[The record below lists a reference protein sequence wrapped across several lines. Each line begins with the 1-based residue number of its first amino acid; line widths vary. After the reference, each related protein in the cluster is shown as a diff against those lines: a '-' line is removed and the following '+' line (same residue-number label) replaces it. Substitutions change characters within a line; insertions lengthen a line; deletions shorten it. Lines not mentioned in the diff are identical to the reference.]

1 MKKTLIT
8 TLFLAATYAAFSQVN
23 PENIDIVRDKWGVP
37 HIFGKT
43 DAETA
48 YGLAWAN
55 AEDDFKTMQFTM
67 LAGKGMLGRVN
78 GKDGATVDY
87 VVSLLRCKQ
96 IVEQEFDNLSPDFVR
111 LIEGYVAGINAY
123 AAAHPKEI
131 LSKKAFPLTA
141 KEYITSTILSLS
153 VISGVEKTLQT
164 ILQNKLDGLKDFKAA
179 GSNAIAILNTK
190 TTDGATYLANNSHQP
205 LEGPVAWYEAHLISE
220 EGWNMLGG
228 LFPGG
233 PVIFLGTN
241 ENLGWAHTV
250 NNQDKIDVYQ
260 LEINPENENQYKF
273 DGEWLDLEVEK
284 VKLKVKIGPFVIPV
298 KKEAYW
304 SKYGATLKSEQGT
317 FSVRFGANMDIRG
330 VEQWYR
336 MNKANNFS
344 EFYKAMEMVA
354 IPGFNTVYADR
365 DDNIFYVS
373 NGKIPIRNQDYD
385 WEGVLPGNTSETLWT
400 EFHPF
405 ADLPQYINPKS
416 GYLFNTNNTPFN
428 ATGEAD
434 NLKNEDFDQTMGY
447 ETFDNNRSK
456 RMGDLLKSYDKFS
469 YDDFKRVKYDSQLPA
484 DSLLY
489 PTNVNVIF
497 RLDETKYPDIAK
509 QISTLKNWDRNAD
522 IESEGAAIFMKFY
535 WNVYEKY
542 KSSGFER
549 TISEEESVELL
560 RAVKKHFIEHFGKEN
575 VTLGEIQKLKR
586 GDKELPI
593 WGLPDVITAMYA
605 VTEYGEGKHN
615 VKQGETY
622 IELTKFKKGQLPEIE
637 SVINYGASNH
647 PENPHYDD
655 QMELYAAKKLKRM
668 TLDKEEVRKNAVR
681 TYHPR

>member
-8 TLFLAATYAAFSQVN
+8 TLFLAATFAAFSQIN

-87 VVSLLRCKQ
+87 VVSLLRCKRL
-96 IVEQEFDNLSPDFVR
+96 VEQEFDQLSPEFVR

-131 LSKKAFPLTA
+131 LTKKAFPLTA

-153 VISGVEKTLQT
+153 VISGVQKTLQE
-164 ILQNKLDGLKDFKAA
+164 ILQNKLEGLKDFKAA

-205 LEGPVAWYEAHLISE
+205 LEGPVAWYEAHLVSD

-260 LEINPENENQYKF
+260 LELNPENENQYRF
-273 DGEWLDLEVEK
+273 DGEWVDLEVEK

-317 FSVRFGANMDIRG
+317 FSVRFGANMDVRG
-330 VEQWYR
+330 VEQWYW
-336 MNKANNFS
+336 MNKATNFA

-373 NGKIPIRNQDYD
+373 NGKIPIRNQNYEWD
-385 WEGVLPGNTSETLWT
+385 GILPGNTSETLWT

-405 ADLPQYINPKS
+405 RDLPQYLNPKS

-434 NLKNEDFDQTMGY
+434 NLKNEDFDPTMGY

-469 YDDFKRVKYDSQLPA
+469 YEDFKRVKYDSQLPT

-497 RLDETKYPDIAK
+497 RLDENKYPDISA
-509 QISTLKNWDRNAD
+509 QITTLKNWDRIGN

-535 WNVYEKY
+535 WNTYEKY
-542 KSSGFER
+542 KNEGFER
-549 TISEEESVELL
+549 TISEAESVELL
-560 RAVKKHFIEHFGKEN
+560 RGVKDHFIKNFGKEN

-586 GDKELPI
+586 GDKALPI

-605 VTEYGEGKHN
+605 VNEYADGKHA

-647 PENPHYDD
+647 PGNPHYDD
-655 QMELYAAKKLKRM
+655 QMELFAAKKTKRM
-668 TLDKEEVRKNAVR
+668 TLDKAEVRKNAVR

>member
-1 MKKTLIT
+1 MKKTLFT
-8 TLFLAATYAAFSQVN
+8 ALLLAATYAAFAQIN
-23 PENIDIVRDKWGVP
+23 PENIDIIRDKWGVP

-67 LAGKGMLGRVN
+67 LAGKQMLGRVN
-78 GKDGATVDY
+78 GKDGAAVDY
-87 VVSLLRCKQ
+87 VVGLLRSSE
-96 IVEQEFDNLSPDFVR
+96 IVEKEFNSLSPDFVK
-111 LIEGYVAGINAY
+111 LIEGYVSGINAY
-123 AAAHPKEI
+123 AKSHPKEM
-131 LSKKAFPLTA
+131 LAKKAFPLTT
-141 KEYITSTILSLS
+141 KEYLTSTILSLS
-153 VISGVEKTLQT
+153 VISGVEKTLQS
-164 ILQNKLDGLKDFKAA
+164 ILKNKLDGLTDFESA
-179 GSNAIAILNTK
+179 GSNALAILNTK

-205 LEGPVAWYEAHLISE
+205 LEGPVAWYEAHLVSE
-220 EGWNMLGG
+220 EGWNILGG

-233 PVIFLGTN
+233 PVVFLGTN
-241 ENLGWAHTV
+241 EHLGWAHTV

-260 LEINPENENQYKF
+260 LQINPDNNNQYRF
-273 DGEWLDLEVEK
+273 DNQWVDLEVK
-284 VKLKVKIGPFVIPV
+284 NIKLKVKVGPFVIPV
-298 KKEAYW
+298 KKKAYW

-330 VEQWYR
+330 IEQWYR
-336 MNKANNFS
+336 MNKARNFS

-354 IPGFNTVYADR
+354 IPGFNTVYADQN
-365 DDNIFYVS
+365 DTIFYVS
-373 NGKIPIRNQDYD
+373 NGKIPIRNKGYD
-385 WEGVLPGNTSETLWT
+385 WKGVLPGNTSETLWT

-405 ADLPQYINPKS
+405 KDLPQYVNPKS

-434 NLKNEDFDQTMGY
+434 NLKNEDFDPTMGY

-456 RMGDLLKSYDKFS
+456 RMGDLLKSYKKFS
-469 YDDFKRVKYDSQLPA
+469 YEDFKRVKYDNQLPT

-489 PTNVNVIF
+489 PIDVNVVF
-497 RLDETKYPDIAK
+497 RLDENKYPDISSM
-509 QISTLKNWDRNAD
+509 ISKLKSWNRIGN

-535 WNVYEKY
+535 CNIYEKY
-542 KSSGFER
+542 KSEGFDR
-549 TISEEESVELL
+549 TLLEDESVALL
-560 RAVKKHFIEHFGKEN
+560 RDVKTHFVKNFGKEN

-586 GDKELPI
+586 GDKELSI

-605 VTEYGEGKHN
+605 TTEYTDGKHA

-637 SVINYGASNH
+637 SVINYGSSNH
-647 PENPHYDD
+647 PESQHYDD
-655 QMELYAAKKLKRM
+655 QMELFAAKKTKRM
-668 TLDKEEVRKNAVR
+668 TLDKTEVRKNAVR

>member
-1 MKKTLIT
+1 MKKILLTILLLTL
-8 TLFLAATYAAFSQVN
+8 TYSTYSQVN
-23 PENIDIVRDKWGVP
+23 PENIDIIRDKWGVP

-67 LAGKGMLGRVN
+67 LAGKQMLGRVN

-87 VVSLLRCKQ
+87 VVALLRCKQ
-96 IVEQEFDNLSPDFVR
+96 LVNRGFSTLSPDFVR
-111 LIEGYVAGINAY
+111 LIEGYVSGINAY
-123 AAAHPKEI
+123 AAAHPKEV
-131 LSKKAFPLTA
+131 LTKKAFPLTA

-164 ILQNKLDGLKDFKAA
+164 ILQNKLDGLKDFKSE
-179 GSNAIAILNTK
+179 GSNALAILNTK
-190 TTDGATYLANNSHQP
+190 TTDGSTYLANNSHQP
-205 LEGPVAWYEAHLISE
+205 LEGPVAWYEAHLVSE
-220 EGWNMLGG
+220 EGWNILGG

-233 PVIFLGTN
+233 PVVFAGTN

-260 LEINPENENQYKF
+260 LEMNLDNENQYKF
-273 DGEWLDLEVEK
+273 DGEWIDLEVEK
-284 VKLKVKIGPFVIPV
+284 VKLKVKVGPFVIPV

-336 MNKANNFS
+336 MNKATNYA
-344 EFYKAMEMVA
+344 EFYKAMEMTA

-373 NGKIPIRNQDYD
+373 NGKIPIRNQDYE
-385 WEGVLPGNTSETLWT
+385 WAGILPGNTSETLWT

-405 ADLPQYINPKS
+405 SDLPQYLNPKS

-456 RMGDLLKSYDKFS
+456 RMGDLMKSYNKFS
-469 YDDFKRVKYDSQLPA
+469 YEDFKRVKYDSQLPT

-489 PTNVNVIF
+489 PTDVNVLF

-509 QISTLKNWDRNAD
+509 QISTLKNWNRNAD

-535 WNVYEKY
+535 WNIYEKY

-549 TISEEESVELL
+549 TLTETESVELL
-560 RAVKKHFIEHFGKEN
+560 RAVKKHFIDNFGKEN

-586 GDKELPI
+586 GEKELPI

-605 VTEYGEGKHN
+605 VTEYADGKHA

-655 QMELYAAKKLKRM
+655 QMKLFAAKKLKRM
-668 TLDKEEVRKNAVR
+668 TLNKEEVRKNAVR

>member
-1 MKKTLIT
+1 MKKILFT
-8 TLFLAATYAAFSQVN
+8 TLLLAATFAAFSQIN

-87 VVSLLRCKQ
+87 VVALLRCKQ
-96 IVEQEFDNLSPDFVR
+96 IVDKDFDKLSPEFIR

-123 AAAHPKEI
+123 AAAHPDEM
-131 LSKKAFPLTA
+131 LTKKAFPLTA
-141 KEYITSTILSLS
+141 KEYVTSTILSLS
-153 VISGVEKTLQT
+153 VISGVEKTLQS
-164 ILQNKLDGLKDFKAA
+164 ILKNKLEGLENFKSE
-179 GSNAIAILNTK
+179 GSNALAILNTK

-205 LEGPVAWYEAHLISE
+205 LEGPVAWYEAHLVSE
-220 EGWNMLGG
+220 EGWNILGG

-233 PVIFLGTN
+233 PVVFAGTN

-250 NNQDKIDVYQ
+250 NFQDKIDVYQ
-260 LEINPENENQYKF
+260 LEVNPENENQYKF
-273 DGEWLDLEVEK
+273 DGEWVDLEVEK
-284 VKLKVKIGPFVIPV
+284 VKLKVKVGPFVIPV
-298 KKEAYW
+298 KKKAYW

-336 MNKANNFS
+336 MNKATNYA

-354 IPGFNTVYADR
+354 IPGFNTVYADQN
-365 DDNIFYVS
+365 DTIFYVS
-373 NGKIPIRNQDYD
+373 NGKIPIRNQNYN
-385 WEGVLPGNTSETLWT
+385 WSGIVPGNTSKTLWT

-405 ADLPQYINPKS
+405 GDLPQYVNPKS

-434 NLKNEDFDQTMGY
+434 NLKNEDFDPTMGY
-447 ETFDNNRSK
+447 ETIDNNRSK

-469 YDDFKRVKYDSQLPA
+469 YEDFKRVKYDSQLPT

-489 PTNVNVIF
+489 PTDVNVIF
-497 RLDETKYPDIAK
+497 RLDESKYPDISSL
-509 QISTLKNWDRNAD
+509 ISTLKNWDRIGN
-522 IESEGAAIFMKFY
+522 IESKGAAIFMKFY

-542 KSSGFER
+542 KEEGFER
-549 TISEEESVELL
+549 TLTEEESVALL
-560 RAVKKHFIEHFGKEN
+560 RDVRKHFTENFGKEN

-605 VTEYGEGKHN
+605 VSEYADGKHA
-615 VKQGETY
+615 VRQGETY

-637 SVINYGASNH
+637 SVINYGASNR
-647 PENPHYDD
+647 PGNPNYDN
-655 QMELYAAKKLKRM
+655 QMELFAAKKTKRM
-668 TLDKEEVRKNAVR
+668 TLDKAEVRKNAVR
-681 TYHPR
+681 TYHPK

>member
-1 MKKTLIT
+1 MKKILLTILLLTL
-8 TLFLAATYAAFSQVN
+8 TYSTYSQVN
-23 PENIDIVRDKWGVP
+23 PENIDIIRDKWGVP

-67 LAGKGMLGRVN
+67 LAGKQMLGRVN

-87 VVSLLRCKQ
+87 VVALLRCKQ
-96 IVEQEFDNLSPDFVR
+96 LVNRGFSTLSPDFVR
-111 LIEGYVAGINAY
+111 LIEGYVSGINAY
-123 AAAHPKEI
+123 AAAHPKEV
-131 LSKKAFPLTA
+131 LTKKAFPLTA

-164 ILQNKLDGLKDFKAA
+164 ILQNKLDGLKDFKSE
-179 GSNAIAILNTK
+179 GSNALAILNTK
-190 TTDGATYLANNSHQP
+190 TTDGSTYLANNSHQP
-205 LEGPVAWYEAHLISE
+205 LEGPVAWYEAHLVSE
-220 EGWNMLGG
+220 EGWNILGG

-233 PVIFLGTN
+233 PVVFAGTN

-260 LEINPENENQYKF
+260 LEMNLDNENQYKF
-273 DGEWLDLEVEK
+273 DGEWIDLEVEK
-284 VKLKVKIGPFVIPV
+284 VKLKVKVGPFVIPV

-336 MNKANNFS
+336 MNKATNYA
-344 EFYKAMEMVA
+344 EFYKAMEMTA

-373 NGKIPIRNQDYD
+373 NGKIPIRNQDYE
-385 WEGVLPGNTSETLWT
+385 WAGILPGNTSETLWT

-405 ADLPQYINPKS
+405 SDLPQYLNPKS

-456 RMGDLLKSYDKFS
+456 RMGDLMKSYNKFS
-469 YDDFKRVKYDSQLPA
+469 YEDFKRVKYDSQLPT

-489 PTNVNVIF
+489 PTDVNVLF

-509 QISTLKNWDRNAD
+509 QISTLKNWNRNAD

-535 WNVYEKY
+535 WNIYEKY

-549 TISEEESVELL
+549 TLTETESVELL
-560 RAVKKHFIEHFGKEN
+560 RAVKKHFIDNFGKEN

-586 GDKELPI
+586 GEKELPI

-605 VTEYGEGKHN
+605 VTEYADGKHA

-637 SVINYGASNH
+637 SVINYGVSNH

-655 QMELYAAKKLKRM
+655 QMKLFAAKKLKRM
-668 TLDKEEVRKNAVR
+668 TLNKEEVRKNAVR

>member
-1 MKKTLIT
+1 MKKTVFT
-8 TLFLAATYAAFSQVN
+8 TLLLALTFSAFSQVN

-43 DAETA
+43 DAETS

-96 IVEQEFDNLSPDFVR
+96 IVEQEFGNLSPDFVR

-123 AAAHPKEI
+123 AATHPKEV
-131 LSKKAFPLTA
+131 LLKKAFPLTA
-141 KEYITSTILSLS
+141 KEYLTSTILSLS
-153 VISGVEKTLQT
+153 VISGVEKQLQT

-205 LEGPVAWYEAHLISE
+205 LEGPVAWYEAHLVSE

-233 PVIFLGTN
+233 PVVFAGTN

-273 DGEWLDLEVEK
+273 DGEWVDLEVEK

-304 SKYGATLKSEQGT
+304 SKYGATLKSDQGT

-330 VEQWYR
+330 IEQWYR
-336 MNKANNFS
+336 MNKASNYA

-373 NGKIPIRNQDYD
+373 NGKIPIRNPNYD
-385 WEGVLPGNTSETLWT
+385 WDGVLPGNTSETLWT

-405 ADLPQYINPKS
+405 SDLPQYLNPKS

-434 NLKNEDFDQTMGY
+434 NLKNEDFDPTMGY

-456 RMGDLLKSYDKFS
+456 RMGDLLKSYDKLS
-469 YDDFKRVKYDSQLPA
+469 YDDFKRVKYDSQLPK

-489 PTNVNVIF
+489 PTDLNVLF
-497 RLDETKYPDIAK
+497 RLDETKYPDVAK

-522 IESEGAAIFMKFY
+522 IDSEGAAIFMKFY

-542 KSSGFER
+542 KNDGFER
-549 TISEEESVELL
+549 TISEDESIELL
-560 RAVKKHFIEHFGKEN
+560 RSVKNHFTKNFGKEN

-586 GDKELPI
+586 GDKALPI

-605 VTEYGEGKHN
+605 ATEYGEGKHN

-622 IELTKFKKGQLPEIE
+622 IELTKLKKGQLPEIE

-655 QMELYAAKKLKRM
+655 QMEIYAAKKLKRM
-668 TLDKEEVRKNAVR
+668 TLDKNEVRKNAVR